1 MPLHRIVKTPTL
13 DLTDLRTNTS
23 RINISLVVII
33 SKATSSKISVA
44 IMVQTVVATFNT
56 LNKIVAF
63 QALLQDLVQGQDL
76 DHRVSHRHIEVVEDI
91 STICSGLRI
100 ISAEDLKTRAI
111 RPVMQDRAT
120 LHLRQHLRFH
130 SSSQKNKTL
139 HKMTRTII
147 LSDRPKN

>member
-13 DLTDLRTNTS
+13 DRTDLRTNTS
-23 RINISLVVII
+23 RINNSLVVTI

-44 IMVQTVVATFNT
+44 IMAQTVVATFNT

-63 QALLQDLVQGQDL
+63 QALLQDPVLGQVLV
-76 DHRVSHRHIEVVEDI
+76 HRVSHRHIEVVEDI
-91 STICSGLRI
+91 SIICSGLRI
-100 ISAEDLKTRAI
+100 ISVEGLKTRAI
-111 RPVMQDRAT
+111 RAVMQDRTT

-130 SSSQKNKTL
+130 SSSQKNKTR

-147 LSDRPKN
+147 LSDLPKN